1 VHMTLERWR
10 HLTEWPLTAA
20 AAVFLFAYAWEVV
33 GDLHGP
39 PLVAAETEIDM
50 RAATRGQI
58 RELSKQV
65 TELKALLEQ
74 RSA

>member
-1 VHMTLERWR
+1 MHMTLERLR

-20 AAVFLFAYAWEVV
+20 AA
-33 GDLHGP
+33 GTG
-39 PLVAAETEIDM
+39 IDM

-65 TELKALLEQ
+65 TELKALLEE

>member
-1 VHMTLERWR
+1 MHMTLERWR

-20 AAVFLFAYAWEVV
+20 AAVFLV
-33 GDLHGP
+33 
-39 PLVAAETEIDM
+39 DM